1 MFDVGFSEM
10 IVIAIVALVVLGPEK
25 LPGIARTV
33 GKFYGSMQRYMSG
46 FKADIE
52 REVALDNMRKATA
65 EAQQKLLELQSQ
77 VKVLSGEIP
86 ELAAQASAGGSTGVN
101 DVFDALPSETP
112 AGQHDPQVAQHAAS
126 QGVETQNVETQ
137 NVETPEAGSKVALD
151 HQAHSQQQAANAD
164 NVRLVAGDRQEGAK
178 EDEVLWKKK
187 A

>member
-1 MFDVGFSEM
+1 MM
-10 IVIAIVALVVLGPEK
+10 VIAIVALVVLGPEK
-25 LPGIARTV
+25 LPKIARTV

-86 ELAAQASAGGSTGVN
+86 EQAARAQEGEGSSLDDYSLTPEHAAQTITDPV
-101 DVFDALPSETP
+101 PSPAMFAETS
-112 AGQHDPQVAQHAAS
+112 V
-126 QGVETQNVETQ
+126 
-137 NVETPEAGSKVALD
+137 
-151 HQAHSQQQAANAD
+151 
-164 NVRLVAGDRQEGAK
+164 K

>member
-1 MFDVGFSEM
+1 M

-25 LPGIARTV
+25 LPKIARTV

-77 VKVLSGEIP
+77 VQVLSGEIP
-86 ELAAQASAGGSTGVN
+86 ELAGRASGV
-101 DVFDALPSETP
+101 VLFDT
-112 AGQHDPQVAQHAAS
+112 PQVAREEDASVQDAVNLQDDMMQTGLQENPADSSVKDTVEIAAPGHVAINHA
-126 QGVETQNVETQ
+126 E
-137 NVETPEAGSKVALD
+137 VAD
-151 HQAHSQQQAANAD
+151 ATEQAHEIQS
-164 NVRLVAGDRQEGAK
+164 GKEG
-178 EDEVLWKKK
+178 EVLWKKK

>member
-1 MFDVGFSEM
+1 MM
-10 IVIAIVALVVLGPEK
+10 VIAIVALVVLGPEK
-25 LPGIARTV
+25 LPKIARTV

-86 ELAAQASAGGSTGVN
+86 ELAARA
-101 DVFDALPSETP
+101 
-112 AGQHDPQVAQHAAS
+112 
-126 QGVETQNVETQ
+126 
-137 NVETPEAGSKVALD
+137 
-151 HQAHSQQQAANAD
+151 
-164 NVRLVAGDRQEGAK
+164 QEGEGSSLDDYSLTHEHAPQTTTELVSSHTVLAETSVK

>member
-25 LPGIARTV
+25 LPKIARTV
-33 GKFYGSMQRYMSG
+33 GKFYGGMQRYMSG

-65 EAQQKLLELQSQ
+65 DAQQKLLELQSQ

-86 ELAAQASAGGSTGVN
+86 ELAAYAAPSSDQAIS
-101 DVFDALPSETP
+101 
-112 AGQHDPQVAQHAAS
+112 AS
-126 QGVETQNVETQ
+126 QVNNISDVGNISAHAELK
-137 NVETPEAGSKVALD
+137 PEAIVAER
-151 HQAHSQQQAANAD
+151 AAAANAINPATAATPSSANSD
-164 NVRLVAGDRQEGAK
+164 K
-178 EDEVLWKKK
+178 EDEVPWKKK

>member
-10 IVIAIVALVVLGPEK
+10 MVIAIVALVVLGPEK
-25 LPGIARTV
+25 LPKIARTV

-86 ELAAQASAGGSTGVN
+86 ELAARAQEGEGYSLNADS
-101 DVFDALPSETP
+101 LTP
-112 AGQHDPQVAQHAAS
+112 EHAA
-126 QGVETQNVETQ
+126 QT
-137 NVETPEAGSKVALD
+137 TPEPVPSHIVLAETSV
-151 HQAHSQQQAANAD
+151 
-164 NVRLVAGDRQEGAK
+164 K

>member
-1 MFDVGFSEM
+1 M

-25 LPGIARTV
+25 LPRIARTV

-65 EAQQKLLELQSQ
+65 DAQQKLLELQSQ

-86 ELAAQASAGGSTGVN
+86 ELAARAQEGEGYSLNADGLTPEHAAQT
-101 DVFDALPSETP
+101 TP
-112 AGQHDPQVAQHAAS
+112 APVPSHAVLA
-126 QGVETQNVETQ
+126 ETRV
-137 NVETPEAGSKVALD
+137 
-151 HQAHSQQQAANAD
+151 
-164 NVRLVAGDRQEGAK
+164 K

>member
-1 MFDVGFSEM
+1 MM
-10 IVIAIVALVVLGPEK
+10 VIAIVALVVLGPEK
-25 LPGIARTV
+25 LPKIARTV

-65 EAQQKLLELQSQ
+65 DAQQKLLELQSQ

-86 ELAAQASAGGSTGVN
+86 ELAARAQEGEGSSLDDYSLTH
-101 DVFDALPSETP
+101 E
-112 AGQHDPQVAQHAAS
+112 HAA
-126 QGVETQNVETQ
+126 QT
-137 NVETPEAGSKVALD
+137 TPEPVPSHTVLAETSV
-151 HQAHSQQQAANAD
+151 
-164 NVRLVAGDRQEGAK
+164 K

>member
-10 IVIAIVALVVLGPEK
+10 MVIAIVALVVLGPEK
-25 LPGIARTV
+25 LPKIARTV

-86 ELAAQASAGGSTGVN
+86 ELAARAQEGGENVM
-101 DVFDALPSETP
+101 DADSLPHE
-112 AGQHDPQVAQHAAS
+112 HAA
-126 QGVETQNVETQ
+126 QTITDTVPNPAMLAETSV
-137 NVETPEAGSKVALD
+137 
-151 HQAHSQQQAANAD
+151 
-164 NVRLVAGDRQEGAK
+164 K

>member
-1 MFDVGFSEM
+1 MM
-10 IVIAIVALVVLGPEK
+10 AIAIVALVVLGPEK
-25 LPGIARTV
+25 LPKIARTV

-86 ELAAQASAGGSTGVN
+86 ELAARAQEGGENVM
-101 DVFDALPSETP
+101 DADSLHHE
-112 AGQHDPQVAQHAAS
+112 HVAQTIPELVPSPAMLA
-126 QGVETQNVETQ
+126 ETSV
-137 NVETPEAGSKVALD
+137 KD
-151 HQAHSQQQAANAD
+151 
-164 NVRLVAGDRQEGAK
+164 
-178 EDEVLWKKK
+178 DEELWKKK

>member
-1 MFDVGFSEM
+1 MM
-10 IVIAIVALVVLGPEK
+10 VIAIVALVVLGPEK
-25 LPGIARTV
+25 LPKIARTV

-86 ELAAQASAGGSTGVN
+86 ELAARAQEGEGYSLNADS
-101 DVFDALPSETP
+101 LTP
-112 AGQHDPQVAQHAAS
+112 EHAA
-126 QGVETQNVETQ
+126 QT
-137 NVETPEAGSKVALD
+137 TPEPVPSHIVLAETSV
-151 HQAHSQQQAANAD
+151 
-164 NVRLVAGDRQEGAK
+164 K